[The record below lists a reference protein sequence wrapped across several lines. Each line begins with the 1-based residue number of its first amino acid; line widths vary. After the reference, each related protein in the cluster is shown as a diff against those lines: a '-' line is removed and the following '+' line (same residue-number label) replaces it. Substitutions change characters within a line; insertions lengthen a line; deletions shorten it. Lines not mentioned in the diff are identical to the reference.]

1 MNNPTD
7 SGRPAQPHSLLHYET
22 WADDEGYHARLHQ
35 ELPQDALDY
44 GCVQEVSAASETEL
58 TQEAVRN
65 RVKVWAW
72 EASQGCDDEDGE
84 LSIWTGDLP

>member
-1 MNNPTD
+1 MSNPTG
-7 SGRPAQPHSLLHYET
+7 SEPPVQSRGLLHYET

-44 GCVQEVSAASETEL
+44 GCVQEVSASTETEL

-72 EASQGCDDEDGE
+72 EASQGSDNDGHG